1 MAHTGETKMHIG
13 QMIEQELRRQGR
25 SKAWLARELNT
36 VRGNVYD
43 ILRRES
49 IDTALLTRISLLLDH
64 NFLADLA
71 ATLNAQDYTSFSYN
85 RKT

>member
-71 ATLNAQDYTSFSYN
+71 ASLDN
-85 RKT
+85 RT

>member
-1 MAHTGETKMHIG
+1 MAYPGETRMHIG
-13 QMIEQELRRQGR
+13 QMIELELRRQGR

-71 ATLNAQDYTSFSYN
+71 ASLDN
-85 RKT
+85 RT